1 MGVEGNVQDSSGITE
16 VLHLLQATIPE
27 AVEQVSVPQ
36 GDATVLIRPEWLR
49 RVMEFLKN
57 DSRLQFN
64 LLVDVT
70 AVDYLGRRPRFEVVY
85 HLLSMANKRRL
96 RVKLR
101 VDGDDPVVES
111 ITHLWGSANWL
122 EREVWDMFGIRFA
135 GHPNLKR
142 ILMYE
147 EFEGHPLRKDYPM
160 RKRQPL
166 IGPKN

>member
-1 MGVEGNVQDSSGITE
+1 MGVDGTIEAGD
-16 VLHLLQATIPE
+16 LLRASLPE
-27 AVEQVSVPQ
+27 AVEEISSPH
-36 GDATVLIRPEWLR
+36 GDATIVIRPESLKP
-49 RVMEFLKN
+49 VMEFLKN
-57 DSRLQFN
+57 EPRLQFD

-70 AVDYLGRRPRFEVVY
+70 AVDYLGRSPRFEVVY
-85 HLLSMANKRRL
+85 HLLSMAHNRRL

-101 VDGDDPVVES
+101 VDGDEPVLES

-142 ILMYE
+142 ILLYE

-160 RKRQPL
+160 RRRQPL
-166 IGPKN
+166 IGPKS